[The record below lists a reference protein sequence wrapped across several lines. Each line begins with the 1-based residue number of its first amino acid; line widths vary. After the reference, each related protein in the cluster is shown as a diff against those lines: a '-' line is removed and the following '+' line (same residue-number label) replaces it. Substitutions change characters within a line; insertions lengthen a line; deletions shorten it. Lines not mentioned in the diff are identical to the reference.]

1 MSQPA
6 SRSDLKEYALRRLG
20 KPVLEINVDDDQ
32 IDDLIDDAL
41 QMFNERHYNGSERM
55 FLKHKF
61 TENDVANFKGLDREE
76 SVHMYFGS
84 ILTVK
89 LIEQGTSGY
98 TTENNVSTTGGS
110 GDQGASFS
118 VTAKDGKVTKVELPE
133 SVRTGTGGT
142 GFNYKVGDILTINQ
156 SGSSSDA
163 QIEVTSVDDKTVW
176 ERRDNFL
183 RVPPSVLGINKVF
196 GIKGSNIRSNL
207 FGLEYQLFL
216 NDLYQFGSVDIL
228 SYYMVKSYLET
239 LDMVLNNG
247 NFIPF
252 RFNQRQDRLYIDTDR
267 DFVDEGAFV
276 IIDCY
281 RLLDPTENT
290 QVFNDPFL
298 KRYVTALIKKQ
309 WGQNLIKFQGAQLPG
324 GITMNGR
331 QLYDDAIAEIAEIE
345 AEMSSRY
352 ELPPMDMI
360 G

>member
-61 TENDVANFKGLDREE
+61 TASDVGKFKGLDEE
-76 SVHMYFGS
+76 ELLGTATGA

-89 LIEQGTSGY
+89 IVEEGSGY
-98 TTENNVSTTGGS
+98 TTGTIDGPNVG
-110 GDQGASFS
+110 
-118 VTAKDGKVTKVELPE
+118 
-133 SVRTGTGGT
+133 GGT
-142 GFNYKVGDILTINQ
+142 G
-156 SGSSSDA
+156 SDA
-163 QIEVTSVDDKTVW
+163 TFDVTAVDGKITEVEVNAAGTNYLVDGEIIFVNGNGDAKIKVTGVQEQTKW
-176 ERRDNFL
+176 ENRSNFL
-183 RVPPSVLGINKVF
+183 SIPPSVLGINKVF

>member
-61 TENDVANFKGLDREE
+61 TASDVGRFKGLDEE
-76 SVHMYFGS
+76 ELLGTATGA

-89 LIEQGTSGY
+89 IVEEGTSGY
-98 TTENNVSTTGGS
+98 TTGTAAPYTGGNGTNS
-110 GDQGASFS
+110 TFDI
-118 VTAKDGKVTKVELPE
+118 TAKDGKITEVE
-133 SVRTGTGGT
+133 VNAAGT
-142 GFNYKVGDILTINQ
+142 NYVVGDELLFPGG
-156 SGSSSDA
+156 SGDA
-163 QIEVTSVDDKTVW
+163 KIEVTGVQEQTKW
-176 ERRDNFL
+176 ENRSNFL
-183 RVPPSVLGINKVF
+183 SIPPSVLGINKVF

>member
-1 MSQPA
+1 MAQPTTKA
-6 SRSDLKEYALRRLG
+6 ELKDYCLRRLG
-20 KPVLEINVDDDQ
+20 APVLEINVDDDQ
-32 IDDLIDDAL
+32 IDDLIDDAIQL
-41 QMFNERHYNGSERM
+41 FQERHFDGVERM
-55 FLKHKF
+55 FLKHKL
-61 TENDVANFKGLDREE
+61 TASDVAKFRGLDQEQLLGTATGA
-76 SVHMYFGS
+76 V
-84 ILTVK
+84 LTVK
-89 LIEQGTSGY
+89 VVEQGTGY
-98 TTENNVSTTGGS
+98 TTGTTAAYTGGTGTS
-110 GDQGASFS
+110 ATFDI
-118 VTAKDGKVTKVELPE
+118 TAKDGQITEVEISAGGTNYLVE
-133 SVRTGTGGT
+133 DEITFTGG
-142 GFNYKVGDILTINQ
+142 GGNAK
-156 SGSSSDA
+156 
-163 QIEVTSVDDKTVW
+163 IEVTGVQEQTEW
-176 ERRDNFL
+176 EERDNFL
-183 RVPPSVLGINKVF
+183 QIPPQVLGVNRVF
-196 GIKGSNIRSNL
+196 GVKGSNIRSNL

>member
-1 MSQPA
+1 M
-6 SRSDLKEYALRRLG
+6 
-20 KPVLEINVDDDQ
+20 
-32 IDDLIDDAL
+32 
-41 QMFNERHYNGSERM
+41 
-55 FLKHKF
+55 
-61 TENDVANFKGLDREE
+61 
-76 SVHMYFGS
+76 
-84 ILTVK
+84 
-89 LIEQGTSGY
+89 
-98 TTENNVSTTGGS
+98 
-110 GDQGASFS
+110 
-118 VTAKDGKVTKVELPE
+118 
-133 SVRTGTGGT
+133 
-142 GFNYKVGDILTINQ
+142 
-156 SGSSSDA
+156 
-163 QIEVTSVDDKTVW
+163 
-176 ERRDNFL
+176 
-183 RVPPSVLGINKVF
+183 
-196 GIKGSNIRSNL
+196 
-207 FGLEYQLFL
+207 EYQLFL